1 MIKALFKKEFIDTI
15 RDKRSVVAA
24 LFGALFTPLLFAVM
38 MTFNIEKARSVDDVY
53 IEINNGDMAPQI
65 VELLERDSIYH
76 AELPS
81 TGKKFELDGET
92 HTHSKISLTF
102 SDDFESQ
109 LSSGLPANI
118 LINADYSDQERSSQ
132 IRRVKRVLENY
143 EGAVLNMRLVAR
155 GISPLV
161 IDVVDLEEQDTS
173 TPGSKSAIILGML
186 GVFILFSVFVSSTN
200 VAIDCS
206 AGERERNSLELLLM
220 QPVSTF
226 DVVAS
231 KTINTGLFG
240 LFAGTL
246 SIALTAVVIP
256 FIPLHKIGMAFN
268 FDLEVAVKMWFI
280 ILPLA
285 FFAAAFQL
293 VTTFHAKSF
302 KEAQTYIQYS
312 IMLPLIVPMAL
323 EFSKYK
329 HAALD
334 YLPIV
339 AQQQAISKLIR
350 GELTDFTPVIG
361 GMIVTMLFSYGL
373 VLFTSKSLKSEKVVL
388 GL

>member
-15 RDKRSVVAA
+15 RDKRSVFAA
-24 LFGALFTPLLFAVM
+24 LFGALFTPLLFAAM
-38 MTFNIEKARSVDDVY
+38 MTFNIEKARSVDDIY
-53 IEINNGDMAPQI
+53 IEINNAELAPQI
-65 VELLERDSIYH
+65 VELLNRENIYN
-76 AELPS
+76 APTPEK
-81 TGKKFELDGET
+81 GKTFELDGEK
-92 HTHSKISLTF
+92 HEHSKITLTF
-102 SDDFESQ
+102 DEDFDAQ
-109 LSSGLPANI
+109 LSNGQPA
-118 LINADYSDQERSSQ
+118 LVTLNADYSDQERSAS
-132 IRRVKRVLENY
+132 IRRVKRVLEQY
-143 EGAVLNMRLVAR
+143 EGAVVNMRLIAR
-155 GISPLV
+155 GVSPVLTN
-161 IDVVDLEEQDTS
+161 VVNLDEQDTS

-246 SIALTAVVIP
+246 SIALTAFVVP

-268 FDLEVAVKMWFI
+268 FDLEVALTMWI
-280 ILPLA
+280 IIFPLA

-302 KEAQTYIQYS
+302 KEAQTYIQYT

-350 GELTDFTPVIG
+350 GELTDLTPVIG
-361 GMIVTMLFSYGL
+361 GFVVTLLFVYGL
-373 VLFTSKSLKSEKVVL
+373 VLFTSKSLRSEKVVL